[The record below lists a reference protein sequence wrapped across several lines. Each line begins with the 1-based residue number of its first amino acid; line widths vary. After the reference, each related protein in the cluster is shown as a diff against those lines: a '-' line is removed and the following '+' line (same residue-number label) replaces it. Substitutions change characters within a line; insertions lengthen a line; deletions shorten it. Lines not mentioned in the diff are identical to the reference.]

1 MSVAAASFLDVFG
14 NTVWILRVTFLPCR
28 GFVLP
33 LQYMIASIGNILI
46 SIADT
51 ICGYPLFFLLIGG
64 GSFLFLSSGMVSV
77 RRLPAALAELRRKPD
92 VSGGSGQISSVQAL
106 ASVVAAT
113 VGLGNIAGVAIA
125 LVVGG
130 PGAIFWMWVSAL
142 VGMATKYHEGVLAIM
157 YKGKDDQ
164 GRPQGGPMHI
174 IEQGLGMEWR
184 PLARFFAIAGLF
196 GTMCIMNANQLTEA
210 LMKVMTT
217 PESIAASPFAGGISS
232 VTGLTPIQSVRL
244 LFGLAIATVV
254 AVVILGGIRR
264 IARVATV
271 MVPFMVGLYF
281 LMVLYIIAT
290 NIHGVPVVFERI
302 FSEAFNLRAG
312 FGALAG
318 IAIIGA
324 RRAALV
330 NDAGIGTASIMHGAS
345 KNTEPVREG
354 LVAMLGPSI
363 DSGFVCT
370 LTAIAIL
377 LCGDIDVE
385 GVRGLEVAMDAF
397 ARGIP
402 AGDILLMCVVV
413 CFAMSS
419 MFSYSFYGTTCAN
432 YLFGTRRGR
441 YYSWVFLASLI
452 IFAVVPVE
460 AAVGACDL
468 FYALM
473 ALPTM
478 IALLLLSPKV
488 RQVTREY
495 FKKSK

>member
-1 MSVAAASFLDVFG
+1 MEKIGQFIIDAADLLG
-14 NTVWILRVTFLPCR
+14 
-28 GFVLP
+28 
-33 LQYMIASIGNILI
+33 
-46 SIADT
+46 
-51 ICGYPLFFLLIGG
+51 GYPLFFLLIGG
-64 GSFLFLSSGMVSV
+64 GLYLFISSGAVSI
-77 RRLPAALAELRRKPD
+77 RRLPAALAELRRKPAEKD
-92 VSGGSGQISSVQAL
+92 GVHGQISSVQAL

-113 VGLGNIAGVAIA
+113 IGLGNIAGVAIA
-125 LVVGG
+125 LVLGG

-157 YKGKDDQ
+157 YKGKDDR
-164 GRPQGGPMHI
+164 GHPQGGPMHI
-174 IEQGLGMEWR
+174 IEQGMGMRWK
-184 PLARFFAIAGLF
+184 PLAKFFAIAGLF

-210 LMKVMTT
+210 FMATFTT
-217 PESIAASPFAGGISS
+217 PEGLTSSSLLSTVGG
-232 VTGLTPIQSVRL
+232 VTGLDNIKAFRL
-244 LFGLAIATVV
+244 LFGCAIAIIV
-254 AVVILGGIRR
+254 AVVILGGIKR

-281 LMVLYIIAT
+281 LMVLYIIIT
-290 NIHGVPVVFERI
+290 NITGVPEVFARI
-302 FSEAFNLRAG
+302 FSEAFNIKAG

-354 LVAMLGPSI
+354 LIAMLGPSI
-363 DSGFVCT
+363 DSGLVCT

-377 LCGDIDVE
+377 LCGNIDVE
-385 GVRGLEVAMDAF
+385 GVKGLEVAMDAF
-397 ARGIP
+397 RNAIP
-402 AGDILLMCVVV
+402 AGDILLMCIVI

-441 YYSWVFLASLI
+441 YYAWAFLASLI
-452 IFAVVPVE
+452 VFAVVPLE

-473 ALPTM
+473 AIPTM
-478 IALLLLSPKV
+478 VAVLFLSPKV
-488 RQVTREY
+488 RRATSDY
-495 FKKSK
+495 FSKDKKTTK